1 MVHKILLFNLS
12 DPSKESLI
20 CDKTMELLTSV
31 PGAANV
37 TFRRAVEQGELKY
50 RYLITVDFESMQ
62 AHDEYMVHE
71 NHVRFSKEYFRPN
84 IGELLIQFYE

>member
-1 MVHKILLFNLS
+1 MIHKILLFNLS
-12 DPSKESLI
+12 DPSKESLMRE
-20 CDKTMELLTSV
+20 KTMELLTSV

-37 TFRRAVEQGELKY
+37 TFRQAVGQGDLKY
-50 RYLITVDFESMQ
+50 RYLIAVDFDSMQ

-84 IGELLIQFYE
+84 ISELLIQFFE

>member
-1 MVHKILLFNLS
+1 MIHKLLLFNLN
-12 DPSKESLI
+12 DQSKEPVI
-20 CDKTMELLTSV
+20 RDKTMELLPSV
-31 PGAANV
+31 PGAKNV
-37 TFRRAVEQGELKY
+37 TFQQAIEQGEIQY

-84 IGELLIQFYE
+84 ISELLIQFFE

>member
-1 MVHKILLFNLS
+1 MIYKVLLFNLS
-12 DPSKESLI
+12 DPSKESLMRG
-20 CDKTMELLTSV
+20 KTTELLTSV

-37 TFRRAVEQGELKY
+37 TFRRAVGQGDLKY
-50 RYLITVDFESMQ
+50 RYLITVDFDSMQ

-84 IGELLIQFYE
+84 ISELLIQFFE

>member
-1 MVHKILLFNLS
+1 MIQKILLFNLS
-12 DPSKESLI
+12 DPSKGNLMRE
-20 CDKTMELLTSV
+20 KTMKLLTSV

-37 TFRRAVEQGELKY
+37 TFRRAVEQGDLKY

-71 NHVRFSKEYFRPN
+71 NHVRFSKEYFCPN
-84 IGELLIQFYE
+84 ISELLIQFFE